1 MVGSKFYIFLQKDPR
16 MQGMILISSACKPK
30 TVVSMALRS
39 PRTSPGLFVHPTSG
53 ISSLQSATE
62 VILVCVCKSNGQLL
76 SSECCTLC
84 HLSYRCYRYCFPLC
98 SALLATI
105 VSAKYKLQFFRL
117 SIANWACKN
126 WHAARVR
133 LPFTIFCL
141 PFVLKLPSLCSLE
154 CKHSVRVF
162 DWLWRIVRVS
172 HVRHCLVVCLFV
184 HLLRVAT
191 VSGYLSDSI

>member
-1 MVGSKFYIFLQKDPR
+1 

-62 VILVCVCKSNGQLL
+62 VILVFVCKSNGQLL

-84 HLSYRCYRYCFPLC
+84 HLSYRCYRYCFRLC

-105 VSAKYKLQFFRL
+105 VSAAKIQVTVL
-117 SIANWACKN
+117 SIVNRQLGVQELACCTCPIAV
-126 WHAARVR
+126 HYFLSSIRVETPFALLPRMQAQCSSVR
-133 LPFTIFCL
+133 LTVKDCEGIACASLFSCLLVCPFT
-141 PFVLKLPSLCSLE
+141 S
-154 CKHSVRVF
+154 
-162 DWLWRIVRVS
+162 
-172 HVRHCLVVCLFV
+172 
-184 HLLRVAT
+184 
-191 VSGYLSDSI
+191 SGYPEWLLE

>member
-1 MVGSKFYIFLQKDPR
+1 
-16 MQGMILISSACKPK
+16 MQGMILISCACKPK

-162 DWLWRIVRVS
+162 D
-172 HVRHCLVVCLFV
+172 
-184 HLLRVAT
+184 
-191 VSGYLSDSI
+191 